1 MNMESPKPKFQ
12 CKIKPQ
18 GILRIWL
25 PLFIAAIAIIAV
37 IHLLLLPLRSKEGK
51 REQHSFSVHYNYA
64 KNAVTL
70 KANKVDPTVEIEA
83 LIEKGQYK
91 HALALASKI
100 EKSYGIIA
108 DKSSTNEEEDTV
120 QLTPAEEKIL
130 AEVKQRDTE
139 RSLEELAEIKWLK
152 ARILLSLQEPY
163 KASATLKEIVKIN
176 STYSED
182 AQELIERIEERRP
195 SSSSW
200 QEYKLS
206 RKNRVR
212 K

>member
-1 MNMESPKPKFQ
+1 MNMKCPRRKFQ
-12 CKIKPQ
+12 CKTKPQ

-37 IHLLLLPLRSKEGK
+37 IHLLLLPLRSKESK

-64 KNAVTL
+64 KNAVIL
-70 KANKVDPTVEIEA
+70 KANKVNPADEIED
-83 LIEKGQYK
+83 LINKGQYK

-100 EKSYGIIA
+100 VKSY
-108 DKSSTNEEEDTV
+108 STIENEQTTNDYNDTV

-139 RSLEELAEIKWLK
+139 RSVEELAEIKWLK

-163 KASATLKEIVKIN
+163 KASATLTEIVHLN
-176 STYSED
+176 SSYSKE
-182 AQELIERIEERRP
+182 AKELIKTIKNKRP
-195 SSSSW
+195 GSSSW